1 VTIKKTHRWIF
12 LPRFKA
18 GGFGWRSDLP
28 IKRIRE
34 AVSEIKKVARR
45 DKVLGAEGAVI
56 FLERISQAIEH
67 VDSSSGAIGTAVN
80 RAVET
85 LVPIITEAPANDKLR
100 DEWLNRLW
108 NAVDQDEMPY
118 IEQLADDWG
127 ALCHTTE
134 RASRWADEF
143 IESVRLVWKCDT
155 HAGGYFKGTVACLSG
170 LLAAGRYDELLQLL
184 EIAPYKSWHY
194 RQWGVKALHAQG
206 HSAAAIRYAEGSRGL
221 NESDSRISS
230 VCEDILLSSGMRRE
244 AYDRYALEANRRGTY
259 LATFRA
265 IAKKYPEIE
274 PGSILRDL
282 VASTPGNE
290 GKWFAAA
297 KSVGLYGQAIAFA
310 NRSPC
315 DPKTLTQ
322 AARDFAD
329 TQPDFARSAGLAA
342 LKWMMQGHGYE
353 LTAHDVADAFDH
365 TLHAARRGG
374 CEADTIHL
382 IRGLMACSVVSQSS
396 IITTLRQKINA
407 SQDQVTSA
415 S

>member
-1 VTIKKTHRWIF
+1 
-12 LPRFKA
+12 
-18 GGFGWRSDLP
+18 
-28 IKRIRE
+28 
-34 AVSEIKKVARR
+34 
-45 DKVLGAEGAVI
+45 
-56 FLERISQAIEH
+56 
-67 VDSSSGAIGTAVN
+67 
-80 RAVET
+80 
-85 LVPIITEAPANDKLR
+85 
-100 DEWLNRLW
+100 
-108 NAVDQDEMPY
+108 
-118 IEQLADDWG
+118 
-127 ALCHTTE
+127 
-134 RASRWADEF
+134 
-143 IESVRLVWKCDT
+143 
-155 HAGGYFKGTVACLSG
+155 
-170 LLAAGRYDELLQLL
+170 
-184 EIAPYKSWHY
+184 
-194 RQWGVKALHAQG
+194 
-206 HSAAAIRYAEGSRGL
+206 
-221 NESDSRISS
+221 
-230 VCEDILLSSGMRRE
+230 MRRE

-322 AARDFAD
+322 AARGFAD

-407 SQDQVTSA
+407 SQAQVTSA